1 MRSVVLFTE
10 EIDDLDEAMF
20 QLKQQFAGFELGK
33 STAGVVFA
41 HPDTDFEELT
51 RRLKEELGVPF
62 IGSSAMALLTPY
74 GFKTEG
80 IIIQIYT
87 ADDCLLQIGT
97 TGEIDAGTE
106 KAAIESMYKELKSNI
121 TDREHLILTYGNLP
135 IGMAG
140 DDCVEILNSLSEPDT
155 VIYGGLASDEFSRDD
170 CRVFCGEQIIH
181 HGLAVLVIS
190 GRLRPFTRYQFT
202 VANLRDYDAKAT
214 EVEGTKVK
222 KLNGV
227 KMADAIQAA
236 GFSLINKET
245 FGEYVS
251 FPFRVTYTTEDGDE
265 IQYMR
270 HLAQIDETDGAG
282 VFLGKVPKGAQV
294 EVALVS
300 RKDIHDSVA
309 AVAKESLRKV
319 LGTADYTYSSVLVTS
334 CASRLMSYSREISR
348 ETTEYVSLIP
358 EGISMCGFY
367 SFGEFCPAESL
378 NTHKNINSFHNAT
391 FTMLVM

>member
-1 MRSVVLFTE
+1 MILKKDIVL
-10 EIDDLDEAMF
+10 DSDPL
-20 QLKQQFAGFELGK
+20 LRKK
-33 STAGVVFA
+33 SE
-41 HPDTDFEELT
+41 D
-51 RRLKEELGVPF
+51 
-62 IGSSAMALLTPY
+62 
-74 GFKTEG
+74 
-80 IIIQIYT
+80 
-87 ADDCLLQIGT
+87 
-97 TGEIDAGTE
+97 
-106 KAAIESMYKELKSNI
+106 
-121 TDREHLILTYGNLP
+121 
-135 IGMAG
+135 
-140 DDCVEILNSLSEPDT
+140 
-155 VIYGGLASDEFSRDD
+155 
-170 CRVFCGEQIIH
+170 
-181 HGLAVLVIS
+181 
-190 GRLRPFTRYQFT
+190 
-202 VANLRDYDAKAT
+202 
-214 EVEGTKVK
+214 
-222 KLNGV
+222 
-227 KMADAIQAA
+227 
-236 GFSLINKET
+236 
-245 FGEYVS
+245 VS